1 MRARSFRLKI
11 ALLSTLVSGS
21 ILLAFGWFFLGL
33 IYRVGLERIDR
44 EIRALGES
52 QLRGRPRRDVGRD
65 FERSLHFIYGE
76 GEQRFVLRLL
86 DQDGEVLYQSPRWP
100 AALDDRSLP
109 HLGEILPE
117 PEPGRRPPP
126 PPPPGPPPPFGHPP
140 PPPLD
145 RPPGAPPEEG
155 APRPP
160 RPRKPAFATIRD
172 GATSWRVGVMGHERN
187 SIVLGVDLAAFLA
200 DNDRYRNLF
209 LVTCPLALALL
220 AGGGWWLATRA
231 LRPVGVITG
240 TAARINARGLNERI
254 PAIRSDRELAQ
265 LVEVMNRMLERL
277 ERSFRQAARFSADAA
292 HELKTPLTI
301 LQGQLEQV
309 LQEAPD
315 GSAEQRNYGDLL
327 AEVQRLRSIIR
338 KLLLLA
344 QADAGQMRGGMDAV
358 HLSEKAQEVLEDIRE
373 LAPHLSV
380 RADIAPDVWVRGDP
394 DLLTQVLQN
403 LASNAVKFNH
413 GNPGAIEIELR
424 REDGHAVFR
433 MANTGQ
439 PLSREEQERI
449 FERFYRGD
457 PSRSRRVEGVGLG
470 LSLAREIATSHGGEL
485 RVDTARPGWVRFT
498 LVLPINPERR
508 PGDSRQPTRARPIP
522 GDGPDPESL

>member
-1 MRARSFRLKI
+1 VRARSFRLKI

-21 ILLAFGWFFLGL
+21 ILLAFGWFFLAL

-76 GEQRFVLRLL
+76 GEQRFIFRLS
-86 DQDGEVLYQSPRWP
+86 DERGEVLYQSPQWP

-109 HLGEILPE
+109 RLGEILPE

-126 PPPPGPPPPFGHPP
+126 PPYGGPPPPGRPP
-140 PPPLD
+140 RPD
-145 RPPGAPPEEG
+145 RPPDRPPEGPPEDG
-155 APRPP
+155 TPRPP
-160 RPRKPAFATIRD
+160 RPRKPAFATVRD
-172 GATSWRVGVMGHERN
+172 GETSWRVGVMGHERN
-187 SIVLGVDLAAFLA
+187 SIVLGTDLTAFLA

-231 LRPVGVITG
+231 LRPVEVITR

-254 PAIRSDRELAQ
+254 PAIRSDRELAR
-265 LVEVMNRMLERL
+265 LVEVMNGMLERL
-277 ERSFRQAARFSADAA
+277 ERSFRQSARFSADAA

-301 LQGQLEQV
+301 LQGQLEQA

-315 GSAEQRNYGDLL
+315 SSAEQQTYGELL
-327 AEVQRLRSIIR
+327 AEVQRLRSIVR

-344 QADAGQMRGGMDAV
+344 QADAGQMRGGVEAV
-358 HLSEKAQEVLEDIRE
+358 DLSERARGVLEDTRE
-373 LAPHLSV
+373 LAPHLDV
-380 RADIAPDVWVRGDP
+380 RAEIAPGVRVRGDP

-413 GNPGAIEIELR
+413 GTPGAIEIELR
-424 REDGHAVFR
+424 SEQGHAVFR

-457 PSRSRRVEGVGLG
+457 PSRSRRVDGVGLG
-470 LSLAREIATSHGGEL
+470 LSLAREIAASHGGDL

-498 LVLPINPERR
+498 LVLPAV
-508 PGDSRQPTRARPIP
+508 TA
-522 GDGPDPESL
+522 